1 MFDFKIVAAS
11 SLSIIFPAAI
21 GLIRWNKI
29 HYSYKPFVVMMLAF
43 LLSEVISI
51 TLIYFNRGNAM
62 NVNIMSLA
70 EGLLWIWQFKKWK
83 AFRNT
88 SGYNLVMSFVIV
100 GWIWENVVY
109 ARIFTF
115 SSAYA
120 IALSFAL
127 VLLSINQVNKQIV
140 EERARLITNAK
151 FLICAGNIIFCTY
164 RIIVECFYLLDM
176 NNTGKFLANVFSI
189 LVVVN
194 VFVNLLFA
202 FATLWIPRRQK
213 FSLPYSLLPAS

>member
-1 MFDFKIVAAS
+1 
-11 SLSIIFPAAI
+11 
-21 GLIRWNKI
+21 
-29 HYSYKPFVVMMLAF
+29 MMLAF
-43 LLSEVISI
+43 MASEMISI
-51 TLIYFNRGNAM
+51 MLIYFNRSNAM

-70 EGLLWIWQFKKWK
+70 EGLLWVWQFKKWK
-83 AFRNT
+83 TFRNT
-88 SGYNLVMSFVIV
+88 SHYNVVMSFIIV
-100 GWIWENVVY
+100 GWLWENVVY
-109 ARIFTF
+109 GKIFTF

-120 IALSFAL
+120 IALSLAL

-140 EERARLITNAK
+140 QEKERLITNAR
-151 FLICAGNIIFCTY
+151 FLICSGNIIFCTY

-213 FSLPYSLLPAS
+213 FSLPYSLLPA